1 MFNSSSHWSE
11 SDPLDLMLILHYNL
25 RTSALFTVCDNAK
38 DLLLLEIP
46 VLAGA
51 MLKCVHNQ
59 LGEFLP
65 DGKFNNVESKSC
77 EHHFGD
83 LDSSQRRRPNATYHH
98 HTSVQLLKRN
108 RDHVMTWINKMVDE
122 DRQTLLK
129 DARKEG
135 SKLSAKHRQNDR
147 KVLENISLDMN
158 STEIGK
164 SKRKTKVSDKVL
176 AKKCM

>member
-1 MFNSSSHWSE
+1 MLRNVYINSLLNIPSS
-11 SDPLDLMLILHYNL
+11 
-25 RTSALFTVCDNAK
+25 
-38 DLLLLEIP
+38 
-46 VLAGA
+46 
-51 MLKCVHNQ
+51 
-59 LGEFLP
+59 EFLP
-65 DGKFNNVESKSC
+65 DGKFNNVESKAKHINFAPVTNLPC
-77 EHHFGD
+77 EHNFGD

-147 KVLENISLDMN
+147 
-158 STEIGK
+158 
-164 SKRKTKVSDKVL
+164 
-176 AKKCM
+176 

>member
-1 MFNSSSHWSE
+1 MQK
-11 SDPLDLMLILHYNL
+11 I
-25 RTSALFTVCDNAK
+25 
-38 DLLLLEIP
+38 LLEIP

-65 DGKFNNVESKSC
+65 DRKFNNVESKSC

-108 RDHVMTWINKMVDE
+108 VMTWMYKMVDE

-129 DARKEG
+129 DACKER